1 MASLKS
7 WVSAFRPRTLFL
19 AIGTA
24 ICGSGLA
31 YYDGKFSWWIFVLT
45 VAIAS
50 LLQTLSNLANDLGD
64 FQHGTDT
71 TGGRLGPQRAMQSGA
86 ITYPEMKRAIYIT
99 ILLSAVVGVF
109 LVYSALQFLSPIY
122 IVVFLLVGLLAIIAA
137 LKYTVGD
144 NPYGYRGF
152 GDIFS
157 FVFFGPVP
165 VVGTYFLHTQELNFF
180 PWLPAIGL
188 GLLSAAVLNTNNMR
202 DLDNDKNSG
211 KITIPVRLGLANAK
225 KYHAFLIIGTLLC
238 FVGFNMIYL
247 SAWYQC
253 LYLIVFIA
261 FLKILTDVFRTTDN
275 RALDPYLKYTSMSTF
290 FLSLLFVVCI
300 NL

>member
-19 AIGTA
+19 AVGTA
-24 ICGSGLA
+24 VCGSGMA
-31 YYDGKFSWWIFVLT
+31 YYGGKFSWWIFVLT
-45 VAIAS
+45 VAIAAI
-50 LLQTLSNLANDLGD
+50 LQLLSNLANDLGD

-71 TGGRLGPQRAMQSGA
+71 TGERLGPQRAMQSGA
-86 ITYPEMKRAIYIT
+86 ITYVEMKRAIYIT
-99 ILLSAVVGVF
+99 VLLSAVIGVL

-122 IVVFLLVGLLAIIAA
+122 IIAFLLIGLLAIIAA

-144 NPYGYRGF
+144 NPYGYKGM
-152 GDIFS
+152 GDVFS

-165 VVGTYFLHTQELNFF
+165 VVGTYFLHTHELNFF

-202 DLDNDKNSG
+202 DLDNDRNAG
-211 KITIPVRLGLANAK
+211 KITVPVRIGLANAK
-225 KYHAFLIIGTLLC
+225 KYHAFLILGTLFC
-238 FVGFNMIYL
+238 FIAFNLLYM
-247 SAWYQC
+247 SSWYQC
-253 LYLIVFIA
+253 LYLVVFVA
-261 FLKILTDVFRTTDN
+261 FLKILTDVFRITDN
-275 RALDPYLKYTSMSTF
+275 KALDPYLKFTSVSTF
-290 FLSLLFVVCI
+290 FLSLFFVICI